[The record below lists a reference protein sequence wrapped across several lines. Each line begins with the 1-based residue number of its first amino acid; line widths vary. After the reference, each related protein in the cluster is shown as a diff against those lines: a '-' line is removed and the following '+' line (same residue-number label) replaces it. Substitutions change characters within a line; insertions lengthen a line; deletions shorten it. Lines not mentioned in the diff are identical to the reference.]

1 MGTQKKTCHIKIFN
15 IIWVTKTLIFLS
27 VTDANQA
34 KVVFLVKWAEILL
47 NANHDC
53 LTIYN
58 IMPLVTLYLLKRL
71 SEEEYQ
77 MTNFVRY

>member
-1 MGTQKKTCHIKIFN
+1 MDPNFPLKE
-15 IIWVTKTLIFLS
+15 VLS